1 MNPYGL
7 AAAIGV
13 FFLSFAPPAQT
24 AATDP
29 ISGTWTGYIARD
41 SNTTDRIQLTFALTL
56 KDSVVSGKADGPKA
70 SPGILKN
77 GTFDAATGAIAFD
90 VEVQDAEK
98 TFVAFDG
105 KLTGD
110 KMSGRV
116 LLLSQPGVFSLLRS
130 AVGADSPADAPAL
143 QGISTEEA
151 LQKSFA
157 EVHGHIVKAAE
168 TIPPDKYTYQPAKSV
183 RTVGQLLGHIADGYD
198 YFCGRAQ
205 RRAVEWSDA
214 TANGPTDKAAIAAAL
229 KKAGAGCSTAYAGG
243 GVPLLIQNL
252 NHTNQHYGNIVTYMR
267 MLGLT
272 PPSSQ

>member
-1 MNPYGL
+1 MKPCGL
-7 AAAIGV
+7 AAAIGI
-13 FFLSFAPPAQT
+13 FFLSSLAAAQT
-24 AATDP
+24 PASDP

-41 SNTTDRIQLTFALTL
+41 SNTTDRIQLTFELTL

-70 SPGILKN
+70 APGLLKY
-77 GTFDAATGAIAFD
+77 GKFDAATGAIAFE

-98 TFVAFDG
+98 TLVAFDG
-105 KLTGD
+105 KLAGD
-110 KMSGRV
+110 KMDGRV
-116 LLLSQPGVFSLLRS
+116 TLLGKPGVFSLSRS
-130 AVGADSPADAPAL
+130 AAGADSPPAP
-143 QGISTEEA
+143 QGGMSTEEA

-157 EVHGHIVKAAE
+157 EVSGHILKAAE
-168 TIPPDKYTYQPAKSV
+168 TIPPDKYGYQPATSV
-183 RTVGQLLGHIADGYD
+183 RTVGQLLGHIADGYN

-229 KKAGAGCSTAYAGG
+229 KKAGDGCTSAYASGAI
-243 GVPLLIQNL
+243 PLLIANL